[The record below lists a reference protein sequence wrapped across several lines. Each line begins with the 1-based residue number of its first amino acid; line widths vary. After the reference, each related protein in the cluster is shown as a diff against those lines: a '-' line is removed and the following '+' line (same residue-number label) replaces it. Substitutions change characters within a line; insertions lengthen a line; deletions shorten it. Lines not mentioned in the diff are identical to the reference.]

1 MYLVK
6 WSIGYKEK
14 PKDGGEED
22 GLGIGCLYSLNMVIL
37 GKWCWRY
44 ALKGEAS
51 LKESMERKRWVGVL
65 AKKWEKGKVVEG

>member
-65 AKKWEKGKVVEG
+65 AK